1 MTKIVDG
8 ITDSLRTWARGDLAL
23 EAAVELLATALGGR
37 LLYGPWIRQNGT
49 GGVWFAPDVAA
60 AEVGVLSGGE
70 RRVLELATSLT
81 SDDHPVDLG
90 DAITGLDPHVLDAVL
105 RALGHAGGHRA
116 GGVGEHRSMRTARA
130 SRAAARGAS
139 QSPGLTPTK
148 EG

>member
-1 MTKIVDG
+1 MSTQDDRAG
-8 ITDSLRTWARGDLAL
+8 ALRRWARGDLAL
-23 EAAVELLATALGGR
+23 EAAVELLTTTLGGR
-37 LLYGPWIRQNGT
+37 LLDGPWIRQDGT
-49 GGVWFAPDVAA
+49 GGFWFDPDVAA
-60 AEVGVLSGGE
+60 AEAGVLSSGE
-70 RRVLELATSLT
+70 RRVLEIATSLV
-81 SDDHPVDLG
+81 SPEHPVDLG

-116 GGVGEHRSMRTARA
+116 CGVGEHRLMRTARV

>member
-1 MTKIVDG
+1 MSFRDDRAG
-8 ITDSLRTWARGDLAL
+8 ALREWARGDLAL
-23 EAAVELLATALGGR
+23 EAAGELLANALSGR
-37 LLYGPWIRQNGT
+37 LLDGPWIRRSGT
-49 GGVWFAPDVAA
+49 GGCWFDPDIAA
-60 AEVGVLSGGE
+60 AEAGVLSGGE
-70 RRVLELATSLT
+70 RRVLAIATSLA
-81 SDDHPVDLG
+81 SSEHPVNLG